1 MAGNHKIGYTEKKET
16 NMFPSGPAKIL
27 LERMHT
33 DDLHGFEE
41 WLTHP
46 LAVEALNGN
55 DGLVFHK
62 ACDHSNIGFARAALP
77 HTLPQYIG
85 KEVTYSVACR
95 NMDLFETL
103 ITCDAT
109 VFDHIHPKTLHLLAQ
124 RCLDV
129 RNTPYSQHNVEQ
141 DMLVLFLDT
150 APKHITDQQ
159 LQQMYT
165 TQASTGSVSLIED
178 LLAQRQYKILE
189 KEVKMTGHTT
199 VARKI

>member
-1 MAGNHKIGYTEKKET
+1 MSDRAL
-16 NMFPSGPAKIL
+16 AKIFL
-27 LERMHT
+27 
-33 DDLHGFEE
+33 DLMRVNDLDGFEKR
-41 WLTHP
+41 LTHF
-46 LAVEALNGN
+46 LAAQALNGN

-85 KEVTYSVACR
+85 KELMYSVACR

-109 VFDHIHPKTLHLLAQ
+109 VFDHIHPKTLYLLAH
-124 RCLDV
+124 RSVDV
-129 RNTPYSQHNVEQ
+129 RNMPYSQHNVEQ

-150 APKHITDQQ
+150 APKQITDQQ

-165 TQASTGSVSLIED
+165 AQASPGSVSLIED
-178 LLAQRQYKILE
+178 LLAQQQKHILE
-189 KEVKMTGHTT
+189 QYIPGVIPVNAGRKM
-199 VARKI
+199 